1 YEAAMDLIIR
11 ANKET
16 HKEAET
22 RMLKDTLREIFA
34 DELVEE
40 RTEGKAEGKTGAVL
54 LLLSEHGNIPED
66 LEKAVLREQNEDRLN
81 EWVLLAA
88 KVADSSDFARAAGID
103 LE

>member
-1 YEAAMDLIIR
+1 MDLIIR

-34 DELVEE
+34 EELVEE
-40 RTEGKAEGKTGAVL
+40 RAEGKTEGKAEGKTGAVL

-66 LEKAVLREQNEDRLN
+66 LEKAVLKEQNEDRLN

-88 KVADSSDFARAAGID
+88 KAADSSDFARAAGID